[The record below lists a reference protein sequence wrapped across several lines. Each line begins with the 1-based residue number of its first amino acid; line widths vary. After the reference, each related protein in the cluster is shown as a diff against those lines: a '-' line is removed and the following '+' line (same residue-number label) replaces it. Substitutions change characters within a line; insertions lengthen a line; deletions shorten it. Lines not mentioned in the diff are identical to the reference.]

1 MSHIQVL
8 SYYIDSI
15 FQALEDQED
24 STRKPTINELAVDG
38 EIAIVG
44 GSDTTTTTLSCVFY
58 YLLTNPVYYARLRKE
73 MNRMSQY
80 VRKDHSMGPGLRR

>member
-38 EIAIVG
+38 EIAVVG
-44 GSDTTTTTLSCVFY
+44 GSDTTTTTLSC
-58 YLLTNPVYYARLRKE
+58 LLLSSDKPGILRSTE
-73 MNRMSQY
+73 EGNEPNVPSR
-80 VRKDHSMGPGLRR
+80 